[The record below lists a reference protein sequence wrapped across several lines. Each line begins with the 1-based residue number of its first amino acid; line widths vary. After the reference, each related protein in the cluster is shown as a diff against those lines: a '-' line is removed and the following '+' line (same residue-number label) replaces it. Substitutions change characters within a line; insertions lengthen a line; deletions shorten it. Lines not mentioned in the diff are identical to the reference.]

1 MKGARVSNRRAFH
14 TSLDIST
21 LRIIDRFVDDGYGF
35 QHKNDV
41 IEVAV
46 ELLDATVGK
55 VSDDPEY
62 FSKTLTCNERK
73 LIVIDILRKRRDL
86 RSN

>member
-1 MKGARVSNRRAFH
+1 MVNRRPFH
-14 TSLDIST
+14 TNLAIQT
-21 LRIIDRFVDDGYGF
+21 LSIIERFVDDGYGF

-41 IEVAV
+41 IEIAV

-62 FSKTLTCNERK
+62 FSKTLTGNERK
-73 LIVIDILRKRRDL
+73 LIVIDILHKRRDS
-86 RSN
+86 R